1 MKIRIVF
8 ENDRVLNPYPIPTA
22 RLHQF
27 AGHAAHQASLPEPP
41 WHPLRSS
48 SFRRDRKK
56 LATRRAIREA
66 ALTLFAR
73 DGFDSVTVE
82 QITEA
87 ADVSAMT
94 FYRHFGSKEAVVTSV
109 ATTDQMNHAIGAL
122 DRIRIPG
129 EIPDVLDDFFADA
142 ASWEAELAER
152 VALVRANQTLVNA
165 LWQRSTSW
173 TDAISEVLG
182 PGLDSRIYARVLVGA
197 ITETVLAWPDSPEFP
212 SSFALRELI
221 EKTLSSFVNYH
232 QHRGI

>member
-1 MKIRIVF
+1 M
-8 ENDRVLNPYPIPTA
+8 
-22 RLHQF
+22 
-27 AGHAAHQASLPEPP
+27 
-41 WHPLRSS
+41 
-48 SFRRDRKK
+48 
-56 LATRRAIREA
+56 
-66 ALTLFAR
+66 FAR

-152 VALVRANQTLVNA
+152 VALVRAN
-165 LWQRSTSW
+165 
-173 TDAISEVLG
+173 DAISEVLG

>member
-8 ENDRVLNPYPIPTA
+8 GNDRAQSFPEANCSTAPIS
-22 RLHQF
+22 R
-27 AGHAAHQASLPEPP
+27 SCS
-41 WHPLRSS
+41 SS
-48 SFRRDRKK
+48 SFAHRAARASSTL

-66 ALTLFAR
+66 PLTLFAR

-94 FYRHFGSKEAVVTSV
+94 FYRHFGSKEAVVISA
-109 ATTDQMNHAIGAL
+109 ATTDHMNYAIGAL

>member
-1 MKIRIVF
+1 M
-8 ENDRVLNPYPIPTA
+8 
-22 RLHQF
+22 
-27 AGHAAHQASLPEPP
+27 
-41 WHPLRSS
+41 
-48 SFRRDRKK
+48 
-56 LATRRAIREA
+56 
-66 ALTLFAR
+66 FAR

-182 PGLDSRIYARVLVGA
+182 PGLDSRIYARVLVGPS
-197 ITETVLAWPDSPEFP
+197 LRRCSPGQTHQ
-212 SSFALRELI
+212 SSHQALRCGN
-221 EKTLSSFVNYH
+221 SSK
-232 QHRGI
+232 RPCPAS

>member
-1 MKIRIVF
+1 M
-8 ENDRVLNPYPIPTA
+8 
-22 RLHQF
+22 
-27 AGHAAHQASLPEPP
+27 
-41 WHPLRSS
+41 
-48 SFRRDRKK
+48 
-56 LATRRAIREA
+56 
-66 ALTLFAR
+66 FAR

-165 LWQRSTSW
+165 IWQRSTSW